1 MWWECVWETGGDRK
15 SPPLSSRRP
24 SQITWV
30 DLIAAVTQGDDN
42 THSGPDPPENTL
54 LLRIIRLYCICSAA
68 AVWTTKWA
76 RWDSGWTDRL
86 RICPDYAVIGSQ
98 ADRHGG
104 NPAEGNTSR
113 GGRQR
118 DSNQR
123 QEGIS
128 VSRLVRS
135 TSFLTN
141 RETATNT
148 SSSATFGF
156 LTTNLQSLIHLLLQI
171 SQSNVYVSW
180 LKCTDLLFFAVTLH
194 KKHCPKC
201 SNQRNPHHLYKT
213 RRRHYFRLWF
223 RPYWSLW
230 ETHEDTHSNSNIC
243 RVTPQRATT
252 NPRVTSPAKVIIKL
266 LAWLID

>member
-141 RETATNT
+141 RETPAMLRLCNKHLVLSNIWVFNDKFTK
-148 SSSATFGF
+148 SYLSSA
-156 LTTNLQSLIHLLLQI
+156 
-171 SQSNVYVSW
+171 
-180 LKCTDLLFFAVTLH
+180 A
-194 KKHCPKC
+194 
-201 SNQRNPHHLYKT
+201 
-213 RRRHYFRLWF
+213 
-223 RPYWSLW
+223 
-230 ETHEDTHSNSNIC
+230 NI
-243 RVTPQRATT
+243 P
-252 NPRVTSPAKVIIKL
+252 I
-266 LAWLID
+266 